1 MPTAWTLTM
10 PLPSTADL
18 LVSGGDH
25 RIALDPATGRN
36 KYGCQ
41 PLASTG
47 LVPFG
52 SSTSSG
58 ISPAAFAEVDAL
70 RNRLAAALPHQS
82 APELYRHELDR
93 LRGELL
99 ALCGIGDALGTGLV
113 FSASGTDVHL
123 LAARVAARVAAD
135 GAGSDACN
143 AGNPS
148 VRGRPLVIMA
158 GEAESGSGVAAALT
172 GRHFST
178 YNALGRTTIP
188 GESLSQACAS
198 DILDVP
204 IRNADGSLRDAS
216 MVDAQIEAL
225 VSQAV
230 QDGRQVLLVL
240 IDVSKTGCIAP
251 SIACMTALHR
261 RWPSAVQVL
270 VDACQFRIEPGTLQA
285 YLRNGCMVALTGS
298 KFVTG
303 PSFSGALLLP
313 AAIGK
318 ILRERGVPAEL
329 RLYSAREEWPQGWAS
344 AQALGSYANFG
355 LLLRWQA
362 AIHELREFL
371 AVPAGQAAGILRRF
385 AGAIQQRLGSDPAF
399 AALAVPA
406 LDRTALNTPSHWDEI
421 QTIHP
426 FLLYRCQPGGGRTA
440 LSREETAAI
449 FRRVQ
454 EPGSAD
460 AGVAYQLGQPVDSGH
475 RAGVPVSALRLCMS
489 ARLVVQAA
497 RDPDQERHLIGQAL
511 ACLDMVSA
519 LVHIPTRDVGVAPV
533 LDTAF
538 S

>member
-1 MPTAWTLTM
+1 M

-25 RIALDPATGRN
+25 RIALDPETGRN

-82 APELYRHELDR
+82 APELYCRELDR

-135 GAGSDACN
+135 GAGSDAGN
-143 AGNPS
+143 AGVQGVP
-148 VRGRPLVIMA
+148 GRPLVILA
-158 GEAESGSGVAAALT
+158 GEAESGSGVAAALA

-204 IRNADGSLRDAS
+204 IRHADGSLRDAS
-216 MVDAQIEAL
+216 VVDAQIEAL

-251 SIACMTALHR
+251 SIACVTALHR

-318 ILRERGVPAEL
+318 TLRERGVPAEL

-371 AVPAGQAAGILRRF
+371 AVPAGQAADILRRF
-385 AGAIQQRLGSDPAF
+385 ASAIQQRLGSDPAF

-406 LDRTALNTPSHWDEI
+406 LDRTALDTPSHWDEI

-426 FLLYRCQPGGGRTA
+426 FLLYRCQPAGGRAA

-454 EPGSAD
+454 APGSAD

-511 ACLDMVSA
+511 ACLDMVCA
-519 LVHIPTRDVGVAPV
+519 LVHTPTRDVGVAPV

>member
-1 MPTAWTLTM
+1 M

-58 ISPAAFAEVDAL
+58 ISPAAFAVVDAL

-82 APELYRHELDR
+82 AAELYCRELER

-123 LAARVAARVAAD
+123 LAARVAARVAAN
-135 GAGSDACN
+135 GAGSDAGN
-143 AGNPS
+143 AGNAGNVGGGGIP
-148 VRGRPLVIMA
+148 GRPLVILA
-158 GEAESGSGVAAALT
+158 GEAESGSGVAAALA

-188 GESLSQACAS
+188 GESLNQACAS
-198 DILDVP
+198 DVLDVP
-204 IRNADGSLRDAS
+204 IRNADGSLRDANV
-216 MVDAQIEAL
+216 VDAQIDAL

-251 SIACMTALHR
+251 SIACVTALHR

-318 ILRERGVPAEL
+318 TLRERGVPAEL

-371 AVPAGQAAGILRRF
+371 AVPAEQAVGILRRF
-385 AGAIQQRLGSDPAF
+385 ASAIQQRLGSDPAF

-426 FLLYRCQPGGGRTA
+426 FLLYRCQPGGGRAA

-449 FRRVQ
+449 FCRVQ
-454 EPGSAD
+454 APGSAD

-497 RDPDQERHLIGQAL
+497 RDLDQERHLIGQAL

-519 LVHIPTRDVGVAPV
+519 LVHTPTRSAGVAPV